1 MEEKPIV
8 SGAGGI
14 VNNHNRNDKTS
25 NNTHIIDLIQSSQ
38 DAPTKRRRGEQD
50 DDPNYH
56 YDWSQSQNSINENE
70 GRVEP
75 AVNLSQE
82 SIYSYI
88 YSSQDSSQFLFLSLL
103 SNSTSPEKPAPL
115 GPSLLDMLK
124 DEEDLRKEEEEFRK
138 LQWQEY
144 EQI

>member
-1 MEEKPIV
+1 MKEKPIV

-14 VNNHNRNDKTS
+14 VNNHNRNA
-25 NNTHIIDLIQSSQ
+25 HIIDLIQSSQ
-38 DAPTKRRRGEQD
+38 DAPTKRQRVEQD
-50 DDPNYH
+50 GDPDYH
-56 YDWSQSQNSINENE
+56 YDWSQSQNENE

-88 YSSQDSSQFLFLSLL
+88 YSSQDSSQFLLPLL
-103 SNSTSPEKPAPL
+103 SNSTLPEKPAPL

-124 DEEDLRKEEEEFRK
+124 EEEEAEEVRK

-144 EQI
+144 EQK

>member
-14 VNNHNRNDKTS
+14 VNNHNRNDTPS
-25 NNTHIIDLIQSSQ
+25 NNAHIIDLIQSSQ
-38 DAPTKRRRGEQD
+38 DAPTKRQRVEQD
-50 DDPNYH
+50 GDPDYH
-56 YDWSQSQNSINENE
+56 YDWSQSQNENE

-88 YSSQDSSQFLFLSLL
+88 YSSQDSSQFLLPLL
-103 SNSTSPEKPAPL
+103 SNSTLPEKPAPL

-124 DEEDLRKEEEEFRK
+124 EEEEAEEVRI

-144 EQI
+144 EQK